1 MLSRRGKILEV
12 GQMGTRNLQEFER
25 GIIILILKNKR
36 NKKMT
41 KCFSCSNN
49 PLNSFEYFSKNSWL
63 DSKQFENQ
71 GSSFFK
77 IILKCFDLEKQR
89 KYRKKNI
96 I

>member
-12 GQMGTRNLQEFER
+12 GQMGARNLQEFER

-49 PLNSFEYFSKNSWL
+49 PLSSFEYFSKNS
-63 DSKQFENQ
+63 
-71 GSSFFK
+71 
-77 IILKCFDLEKQR
+77 
-89 KYRKKNI
+89 
-96 I
+96 

>member
-12 GQMGTRNLQEFER
+12 GQMGARNLQEFER

-49 PLNSFEYFSKNSWL
+49 SLSSFEYFSKNSWL

-71 GSSFFK
+71 GSFK
-77 IILKCFDLEKQR
+77 KVFRSWKTNRESTKR
-89 KYRKKNI
+89 KI
-96 I
+96 